1 MGSQERVLANASQ
14 VLILGRKELEADAG
28 GPSTPPA
35 TFLAQRTTVLPTRIP
50 QKDPGISRGPRGVR
64 SRDNGGT
71 ASSPTVQRRRV
82 SP

>member
-1 MGSQERVLANASQ
+1 MGTHERVLANASRA
-14 VLILGRKELEADAG
+14 LILGRKELEADAV

-35 TFLAQRTTVLPTRIP
+35 TFPTRIP
-50 QKDPGISRGPRGVR
+50 QKDPRISRGPREDVR

-71 ASSPTVQRRRV
+71 ASSPTVQRRCV